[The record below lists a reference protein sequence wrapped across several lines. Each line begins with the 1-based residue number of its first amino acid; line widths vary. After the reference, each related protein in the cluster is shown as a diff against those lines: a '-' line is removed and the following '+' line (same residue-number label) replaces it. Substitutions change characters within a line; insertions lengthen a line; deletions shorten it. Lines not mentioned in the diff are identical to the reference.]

1 VHLYF
6 KKEVDNIV
14 KEEMEGSFAIDDL
27 VWGDFV

>member
-1 VHLYF
+1 MITVHLYF

-27 VWGDFV
+27 V